1 MEPASHPELLP
12 VVKLPP
18 VNLTPPPLVAKLGI
32 VRLNTKIHNGVY
44 CAVYTVHF
52 LLKRECCDVFGV

>member
-32 VRLNTKIHNGVY
+32 VRLNSKIHSVY
-44 CAVYTVHF
+44 WAVYIF
-52 LLKRECCDVFGV
+52 IEKGMLCC

>member
-32 VRLNTKIHNGVY
+32 VRLNSKIHNSVY
-44 CAVYTVHF
+44 CAVYIF
-52 LLKRECCDVFGV
+52 IEKGML